1 MKTATRKSAVPD
13 LLASFFPETK
23 LRQTVVDEGESH
35 SETIRTFQKA
45 VRKAHK
51 DEVILLPPGNYPA
64 PEITRTLA
72 IRALRPGTVRFDA
85 RPGNPV
91 LALAFDGHLLLSGIS
106 LHVLSETHSAIVLKR
121 GTVILTECHVPGG
134 IEITGSSS
142 ALYLQGSWTGVTTSG
157 IEVTKGATLEVSAS
171 SVTGCRVG
179 ITAVDGSNLSVLHSR
194 VEGSVGPSPSEPGAG
209 IHAEDSTVCLSG
221 NLIAGNRIGV
231 HLVKCRASEV
241 SYSRFEQS
249 GLMGLM
255 AAGGGPL
262 KIHGCAF
269 ANQASSPYAHIVLE
283 GIDATISHCAMDDS
297 SLPFSQ
303 SGGGKVQRIVGGEKK
318 DESQDSKDDFAIV
331 LDEIRNMIGHD
342 DAKPALENVLHQ
354 AYASVKRQEQGLPV
368 LRQKYHMVFEGS
380 EGTGRRRVASLLAKA
395 LASLGVLTRSDV
407 TEARMEDL
415 MLSNG
420 AIPHLVQSVA
430 GGILLLHAPVELDRR
445 DSRLSYSRS
454 RDVLQSVLAA
464 CGSDTMLIFTGEREF
479 VRPIIRGATEGEQI
493 FHAIL
498 RFRPPS
504 PPELAQTFEALC
516 LEHKIQL
523 TTRASEKILLVMH
536 MLDDRRDKRFHSAAG
551 IVKLFE
557 LTHKRYLERCSR
569 ERRFDIPL
577 ESGDIESPIEK
588 PVEAVLAGNPA
599 FVRICPSCAAENPWM
614 PGLPDGIPCASCGHV
629 GPPARGIWLGSAH
642 YRRVLTNEDA
652 PSSSGL
658 PPLRRRA
665 HGVA

>member
-1 MKTATRKSAVPD
+1 MKTPSRKSAVPD

-23 LRQTVVDEGESH
+23 LGQTVVDEGESH
-35 SETIRTFQKA
+35 SETIRAFHRA
-45 VRKAHK
+45 VRRARK
-51 DEVILLPPGNYPA
+51 DEVILLPPGSYPA
-64 PEITRTLA
+64 PDITRTVA

-85 RPGNPV
+85 QPGNPA

-106 LHVLSETHSAIVLKR
+106 FHVPSETQSAIVLKR
-121 GTVILTECHVPGG
+121 GTVILTECHVWGG

-142 ALYLQGSWTGVTTSG
+142 ALHLHGSWTGATPCG
-157 IEVTKGATLEVSAS
+157 IESTKGATLEVSAS

-179 ITAVDGSNLSVLHSR
+179 ITAVEGSKLSVLHSR
-194 VEGSVGPSPSEPGAG
+194 IEGSAGPSPSEPGAG
-209 IHAEDSTVCLSG
+209 IHAEDSAVCLAG
-221 NLIAGNRIGV
+221 NLIAGNQIGV
-231 HLVKCRASEV
+231 HLVKCRTSDI

-249 GLMGLM
+249 GLVGLM
-255 AAGGGPL
+255 ASDGGPL
-262 KIHGCAF
+262 KVHGCSF
-269 ANQASSPYAHIVLE
+269 AHQASNAYAHIVIE
-283 GIDATISHCAMDDS
+283 GIDATISHCSMDGS

-303 SGGGKVQRIVGGEKK
+303 SGGGKVHRIVGGEKSGST
-318 DESQDSKDDFAIV
+318 DTSRDQFGVA

-342 DAKPALENVLHQ
+342 DAKAALENVLHQ
-354 AYASVKRQEQGLPV
+354 AHASVKRQEQGVPV

-395 LASLGVLTRSDV
+395 LNSLGVLTRSDV
-407 TEARMEDL
+407 TEAHMDDL

-420 AIPHLVQSVA
+420 AIPQLVKSVA
-430 GGILLLHAPVELDRR
+430 GGILLLHAPTELDRR
-445 DSRLSYSRS
+445 DPRLSFSRS

-464 CGSDTMLIFTGEREF
+464 CSSDTMLIFTGEREF
-479 VRPIIRGATEGEQI
+479 VRPVLRGATEGEQI

-516 LEHKIQL
+516 SENKIQL

-588 PVEAVLAGNPA
+588 SVEAVLAGNPA

-614 PGLPDGIPCASCGHV
+614 PGLPDGIPCASCGHIA
-629 GPPARGIWLGSAH
+629 PPGRGIWLGSAH